1 MYVQISDEGGLSPS
15 LIFTYARVKVTKYV
29 LYIVPNALSYPW
41 SISKSYYVS
50 FYMTNEKSTL
60 FEKLRTVFL
69 MKFQSSWLLWFNAI
83 AVFET
88 QWKPKLWW
96 KIPYVNKDTW
106 TYTICWYACQGCCTP
121 CPWNNRFCLWDFLPG
136 EFIEWN

>member
-15 LIFTYARVKVTKYV
+15 LIFTDARVKVTIYV

-69 MKFQSSWLLWFNAI
+69 MKFQSTSPF
-83 AVFET
+83 
-88 QWKPKLWW
+88 
-96 KIPYVNKDTW
+96 
-106 TYTICWYACQGCCTP
+106 
-121 CPWNNRFCLWDFLPG
+121 
-136 EFIEWN
+136 